1 MNIRSIS
8 TKVLLTLILTIIL
21 TFSFFFYI
29 LMYSYRNEK
38 LHKINQAGQEAMT
51 RLLTTSSLLYSAES
65 TESSINFAEHSFY
78 NEMTINSSIQSITLY
93 SIDNSLKLR
102 FERNEQW
109 LPIQVNTEPS
119 FQYDPQII
127 NILKEDVILKKQ
139 KAGSLEIIL
148 SNKIINK
155 NNFDNF
161 DDIIFAML
169 FIIVFSSIVIFMYLE
184 ISIISPLKT
193 LIKSVKQYRDSG
205 YVGVT
210 LVPSG
215 SSEDE
220 ISLLIHEFN
229 ELMTDLTKSFE
240 HKAFLIR
247 QLKLN
252 NENMQKEIKDRIY
265 AEKSER
271 SAQEYMNT
279 VFNLVPAMLA
289 ITDEELMITLMNEQM
304 RIFTGEDSEN
314 VKIPLSDILP
324 FTDNLTNLMYS
335 SLKECKVQVFQ
346 CSDKNKHY
354 TVTLNPFKYRG
365 GTRAIIRLDDITDTI
380 TKENALLN
388 HFRIEDTKRLLY
400 QITHNFNN
408 LLGGI
413 TGATFLAK
421 LELKEL
427 SEENPTLQEMLDI
440 IETASKKSCNLIKK
454 LSLLSYWDDDI
465 TSEVDLFELL
475 NNILSILSAS
485 IPQKIAI
492 HFSDNLHGK
501 KALIQGNFRQLEQI
515 FLSLI
520 LNAVN
525 AITVALENNKT
536 SDGELKINLQKEI
549 IDDGSDCYCIEIQD
563 NGIGIEETKLKALL
577 DSQYFDDNENKKV
590 QGLAI
595 CKNLIKR
602 HNGWLGTDSQINKGC
617 VFRVYLPIIKKPK
630 TLDNTEKILAV
641 PENGKTILVIDD
653 NEMMLKIA
661 SQMLNKCG
669 HKVLLAN
676 NGTDGIQTFKN
687 NSGIS
692 LVLLDLIMPDLSG
705 LDVFYQLRQLRS
717 DIPII
722 FMSGIN
728 EKKEL
733 TDCKGY
739 NGFLTKPYSL
749 NELSRKIFDVLK

>member
-1 MNIRSIS
+1 MNIKSIS

-29 LMYSYRNEK
+29 LMYSHHNEK
-38 LHKINQAGQEAMT
+38 LHEINQEGQKSIT
-51 RLLTTSSLLYSAES
+51 RLLTISSLLYSSES
-65 TESSINFAEHSFY
+65 NKTSIEFTELFFY
-78 NEMTINSSIQSITLY
+78 NEMMINSSIQSITLY

-102 FERNEQW
+102 FERNKQW
-109 LPIQVNTEPS
+109 APIQVNTEPN

-127 NILKEDVILKKQ
+127 NILKEDVILKEQ
-139 KAGSLEIIL
+139 KIGNLEIIL
-148 SNKIINK
+148 STKIINK
-155 NNFDNF
+155 NKFDNF

-169 FIIVFSSIVIFMYLE
+169 FIIILSSLVIFLFLE
-184 ISIISPLKT
+184 ISIISPLKI
-193 LIKSVKQYRDSG
+193 LIKSIKQYRNSG

-265 AEKSER
+265 AENSER

-289 ITDEELMITLMNEQM
+289 ITDEELMVTLMNEQM
-304 RIFTGEDSEN
+304 RFFTGEDSETI
-314 VKIPLSDILP
+314 KIPLSDILP

-335 SLKECKVQVFQ
+335 CLKECKVQTFQ
-346 CSDKNKHY
+346 CSDENKYY
-354 TVTLNPFKYRG
+354 TITLNPFKYKG

-380 TKENALLN
+380 TKENELLN
-388 HFRIEDTKRLLY
+388 NFRIEDTKRLLY

-427 SEENPTLQEMLDI
+427 SEENSILQEMLDI

-454 LSLLSYWDDDI
+454 LSLLSFWDDDI
-465 TSEVDLFELL
+465 TSEIDLFELL

-501 KALIQGNFRQLEQI
+501 KALIHGNFRQLEQI
-515 FLSLI
+515 FFSLI

-525 AITVALENNKT
+525 AITIAFENNKT
-536 SDGELKINLQKEI
+536 SKGELKINLQKEI

-563 NGIGIEETKLKALL
+563 NGNGIEEKQLKILL
-577 DSQYFDDNENKKV
+577 DSQYIDNNENKKV

-602 HNGWLGTDSQINKGC
+602 HNGWLSADSQINEGSI
-617 VFRVYLPIIKKPK
+617 FRVYLPSIKNKNPVD
-630 TLDNTEKILAV
+630 TQEKVLTK
-641 PENGKTILVIDD
+641 PENGKIILVIDD

-661 SQMLNKCG
+661 NQMLNKCG
-669 HKVLLAN
+669 YKVLLAN
-676 NGTDGIQTFKN
+676 NGTDGIQIFKN
-687 NSGIS
+687 NPQIS

-705 LDVFYQLRQLRS
+705 LEVFYQLRKLS
-717 DIPII
+717 NNIPVI

-733 TDCKGY
+733 ADCKGY

-749 NELSRKIFDVLK
+749 NELSRKIYDVLK

>member
-1 MNIRSIS
+1 MNIKSIS

-29 LMYSYRNEK
+29 LMYSHHNEK
-38 LHKINQAGQEAMT
+38 LHEINQEGQKSIT
-51 RLLTTSSLLYSAES
+51 RLLTISSLLYSSES
-65 TESSINFAEHSFY
+65 NKTSIEFTELFFY
-78 NEMTINSSIQSITLY
+78 NEMMINSSIQSITLY

-102 FERNEQW
+102 FERNKQW
-109 LPIQVNTEPS
+109 APIQVNTEPN

-127 NILKEDVILKKQ
+127 NILKEDVILKEQ
-139 KAGSLEIIL
+139 KIGNLEIIL
-148 SNKIINK
+148 STKIINK
-155 NNFDNF
+155 NKFDNF

-169 FIIVFSSIVIFMYLE
+169 FIIILSSLVIFLFLE
-184 ISIISPLKT
+184 ISIISPLKI
-193 LIKSVKQYRDSG
+193 LIKSIKQYRNSG

-265 AEKSER
+265 AENSER

-289 ITDEELMITLMNEQM
+289 ITDEELMVTLMNEQM
-304 RIFTGEDSEN
+304 RFFTGEDSETI
-314 VKIPLSDILP
+314 KIPLSDILP

-335 SLKECKVQVFQ
+335 CLKECKVQTFQ
-346 CSDKNKHY
+346 CSDENKYY
-354 TVTLNPFKYRG
+354 TITLNPFKYKG

-380 TKENALLN
+380 TKENELLN
-388 HFRIEDTKRLLY
+388 NFRIEDTKRLLY

-427 SEENPTLQEMLDI
+427 SEENSILQEMLDI

-454 LSLLSYWDDDI
+454 LSLLSFWDDDI
-465 TSEVDLFELL
+465 TSEIDLFELL

-501 KALIQGNFRQLEQI
+501 KALIHGNFRQLEQI
-515 FLSLI
+515 FFSLI

-525 AITVALENNKT
+525 AITIAFENNKT
-536 SDGELKINLQKEI
+536 SKGELKINLQKEI

-563 NGIGIEETKLKALL
+563 NGNGIEEKQLKILL
-577 DSQYFDDNENKKV
+577 DSQYIDNNENKKV

-602 HNGWLGTDSQINKGC
+602 HNGWLSADSQINEGSI
-617 VFRVYLPIIKKPK
+617 FRVYLPSIKNKNPVD
-630 TLDNTEKILAV
+630 TQEKVLTK
-641 PENGKTILVIDD
+641 PENGKIILVIDD

-661 SQMLNKCG
+661 NQMLNKCG
-669 HKVLLAN
+669 YKVLLAN
-676 NGTDGIQTFKN
+676 NGADGIQIFKN
-687 NSGIS
+687 NPQIS

-705 LDVFYQLRQLRS
+705 LEVFYQLRKLS
-717 DIPII
+717 NNIPVI

-733 TDCKGY
+733 ADCKGY

-749 NELSRKIFDVLK
+749 NELSRKIYDVLK